1 MNIPK
6 TKQGKKPKDRAGIFI
21 FAISCISTAILVFII
36 VEIILRTMF
45 GTLK

>member
-6 TKQGKKPKDRAGIFI
+6 SRQGKKPKDQAGIFI
-21 FAISCISTAILVFII
+21 FAVSCISTAILVFII
-36 VEIILRTMF
+36 VEIILSTMF

>member
-6 TKQGKKPKDRAGIFI
+6 GRQRKQPKDQAGIFI
-21 FAISCISTAILVFII
+21 FAVSCISTAILVFII